1 MSPFDWFKKE
11 KPLLSLQSMG
21 GGAAGPLMGGASPN
35 VDASGGT
42 ISEIGSKTIH
52 QFTSSGSFVVNSY
65 NDPFTLEM
73 VIIGGGGGG
82 GSFNGPVRGAGGGGA
97 GGVAVDFFTYDIAAG
112 TFPVTIGAGGLGG
125 VHTGTPNGNPERRGQ
140 QGGTTS
146 VGFPGPKC
154 PDIYGPQTPDWG
166 ALGGGYGAA
175 GGPGGSGGEGGS
187 GGGGGSGGDGYNT
200 PFFGPNGIWIPNSA
214 GTTPTVSSNG
224 KRGFWVAGPGSS
236 PVPANDMTRGY
247 FGSRGGNSSY
257 AGAAGG
263 GGGAG
268 RASTNQN
275 GGLGFLLPTTFQ
287 GGNFGAPGN
296 ILPGGNPSPGNY
308 VGGGGGGCGPPAG
321 TGQAGGGGAG
331 NNGTGNAGTA
341 GTGGGGG
348 GGLPAGGPGGSG
360 QVLIAYST
368 KGD

>member
-1 MSPFDWFKKE
+1 MAIQQM
-11 KPLLSLQSMG
+11 LLG
-21 GGAAGPLMGGASPN
+21 AGGAAPN

-52 QFTSSGSFVVNSY
+52 QFLSSGSFVVNSY

-82 GSFNGPVRGAGGGGA
+82 GSFSGPAKGAGGGGA
-97 GGVAVDFFTYDIAAG
+97 GGVAVDFFTFDIAAG

-140 QGGTTS
+140 TGGTTS
-146 VGFPGPKC
+146 IGFPGPKC
-154 PDIYGPQTPDWG
+154 PDIYGPTAPDWG
-166 ALGGGYGAA
+166 AEGGGYGAA
-175 GGPGGSGGEGGS
+175 GGPGGSGGGGAS
-187 GGGGGSGGDGYNT
+187 GGGGGSGGSGYNT
-200 PFFGPNGIWIPNSA
+200 PFFGPNGLWIPNSA
-214 GTTPTVSSNG
+214 GTTPTVHSNG
-224 KRGFWVAGPGSS
+224 KRGFWEAGPGGS

-247 FGSRGGNSSY
+247 FGSRGANS
-257 AGAAGG
+257 AGYNDKGGG

-268 RASTNQN
+268 RAATSQN
-275 GGLGFLLPTTFQ
+275 GGLGFLLPSTFQ

-308 VGGGGGGCGPPAG
+308 VGGGGGACGPPSG
-321 TGQAGGGGAG
+321 TGQAGGGAAESVSPGDIG
-331 NNGTGNAGTA
+331 GSGTA

-368 KGD
+368 TGD